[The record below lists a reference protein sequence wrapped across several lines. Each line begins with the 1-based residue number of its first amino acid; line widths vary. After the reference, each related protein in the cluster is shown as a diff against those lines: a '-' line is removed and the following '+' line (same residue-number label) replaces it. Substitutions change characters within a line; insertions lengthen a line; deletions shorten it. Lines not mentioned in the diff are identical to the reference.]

1 MVSTT
6 PSNSPKIASPDLGS
20 SGWFLFWYELEQS
33 WICCWTCFNL
43 APIISLFNSVFLLR
57 FTFANIAPPIP
68 PQNRSSKP
76 SILVS
81 GELVMVFLSKLKRSN
96 RQLKRILN
104 NRFDLSKTSSSIP
117 KVVLPKY
124 MNHYS
129 FGLLI
134 NWWLSVR
141 LCCIFFKK
149 NLCFVRFDIPL
160 KIQLLCR
167 L

>member
-1 MVSTT
+1 MVPPLIQTRPVTVMLLNLLWLSAK
-6 PSNSPKIASPDLGS
+6 NI
-20 SGWFLFWYELEQS
+20 FIRFHLFPTSLHL
-33 WICCWTCFNL
+33 CKDCVPNL
-43 APIISLFNSVFLLR
+43 PR
-57 FTFANIAPPIP
+57 
-68 PQNRSSKP
+68 NRSSKP
-76 SILVS
+76 SPLVS
-81 GELVMVFLSKLKRSN
+81 DELVTMFLEKLKRSN